1 MRTTL
6 SSHLP
11 METENIILIAFTLTL
26 LGSVASFVNGYL
38 GAGLAAFAW
47 LVLLG
52 IVRQPVAV
60 TAEVLQ
66 VTENT
71 WAPHLLLPLV
81 LFLIVWQA
89 RPRGRIAPHIGL
101 RDIFGRRG

>member
-1 MRTTL
+1 
-6 SSHLP
+6 
-11 METENIILIAFTLTL
+11 METENIILIAFTLTI
-26 LGSVASFVNGYL
+26 LGSLASFVNGYL
-38 GAGLAAFAW
+38 GAGLATFAW

-71 WAPHLLLPLV
+71 WAPHLLLPLT

-89 RPRGRIAPHIGL
+89 RLRGRITPHIGL
-101 RDIFGRRG
+101 RDIFGRRR